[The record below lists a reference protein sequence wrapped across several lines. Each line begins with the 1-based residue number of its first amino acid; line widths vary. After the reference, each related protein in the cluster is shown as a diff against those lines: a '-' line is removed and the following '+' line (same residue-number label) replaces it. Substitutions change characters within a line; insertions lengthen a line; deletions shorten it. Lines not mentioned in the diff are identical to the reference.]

1 MRFRTAPV
9 GAILAELGQRLKQA
23 RLNKN
28 LTQEDVAKK
37 VGVARRTVVEAEK
50 GHARLETFVAILQV
64 LGVAEQLENFLPEQD
79 LSPLEILKLKGKK
92 RQRASGQVDDSEDME
107 QW

>member
-9 GAILAELGQRLKQA
+9 EAILAELGQRLKQA

-37 VGVARRTVVEAEK
+37 SRGGAARTVVEAEK

-79 LSPLEILKLKGKK
+79 LSPLEILKT
-92 RQRASGQVDDSEDME
+92 QREKAPTSKWSSRR
-107 QW
+107 

>member
-9 GAILAELGQRLKQA
+9 EAILAELGQRLKQA

-50 GHARLETFVAILQV
+50 KGHAAA
-64 LGVAEQLENFLPEQD
+64 GNFC
-79 LSPLEILKLKGKK
+79 SNSTGAWC
-92 RQRASGQVDDSEDME
+92 RGTA
-107 QW
+107 